1 MNVQPDLHMDKAA
14 FLAWVEGREGRY
26 ELAGGRVLMMTGGTM
41 CHALIAG
48 NLFELLR
55 ADLDRKRWAV
65 VNEFGVDVG
74 PRTVRYPDLVVDHR
88 GAKLKDLT
96 AKAPVLVAEV
106 LSPSTM
112 TIDLGDKAAE
122 YLRLPSLVAYL
133 VLAQDE
139 VKAWVYIRGSDQF
152 PAPQVVAGMD
162 EMISI
167 PSLGIELRLADIYA
181 AIEFDRPDEAER
193 PDRD

>member
-1 MNVQPDLHMDKAA
+1 MNIQPELQMDKAA

-26 ELAGGRVLMMTGGTM
+26 ELAGGRVLMMTGSTM
-41 CHALIAG
+41 GHGLVVG

-55 ADLDRKRWAV
+55 TRLDRKRWV
-65 VNEFGVDVG
+65 VVTEFGVDVG
-74 PRTVRYPDLVVDHR
+74 PRTIRYPDVVVDNP
-88 GAKLKDLT
+88 GAKRKDLT
-96 AKAPVLVAEV
+96 AKAPALVAEV

-152 PAPQVVAGMD
+152 PAPQVVSGAD
-162 EMISI
+162 APIKI
-167 PSLGIELRLADIYA
+167 PALGIELPLADIYA
-181 AIEFDRPDEAER
+181 GIEFD
-193 PDRD
+193 

>member
-41 CHALIAG
+41 GHGLVIG
-48 NLFELLR
+48 NLFEMLR
-55 ADLDRKRWAV
+55 ARLDRKRWAV
-65 VNEFGVDVG
+65 VPEFGVDVG
-74 PRTVRYPDLVVDHR
+74 PRTIRYPDVVVVDR
-88 GAKLKDLT
+88 PGASRKDLT
-96 AKAPVLVAEV
+96 AKAPALVAEV

-122 YLRLPSLVAYL
+122 YLRLPSLLAYL

-139 VKAWVYIRGSDQF
+139 VKAWVYGLF
-152 PAPQVVAGMD
+152 PAPQVVAG
-162 EMISI
+162 ENATISI
-167 PSLGIELRLADIYA
+167 PTLGIELSLADIYA
-181 AIEFDRPDEAER
+181 GIDFN
-193 PDRD
+193 

>member
-41 CHALIAG
+41 GHGLVIG
-48 NLFELLR
+48 NLFEMLR
-55 ADLDRKRWAV
+55 ARLDRKRWAV
-65 VNEFGVDVG
+65 VPEFGVDVG
-74 PRTVRYPDLVVDHR
+74 PRTIRYPDVVVVDR
-88 GAKLKDLT
+88 PGASRKDLT
-96 AKAPVLVAEV
+96 AKAPALVAEV

-122 YLRLPSLVAYL
+122 YLRLPSLPAYL

-139 VKAWVYIRGSDQF
+139 VKAWVYVRGSGLF
-152 PAPQVVAGMD
+152 PAPQVVAG
-162 EMISI
+162 ENATISI
-167 PSLGIELRLADIYA
+167 PPLGIGLSLADIYA
-181 AIEFDRPDEAER
+181 GIDFN
-193 PDRD
+193 